1 MKKVLLMAAMACCL
15 GMTTANATEN
25 ENVLTVQVQEKTV
38 FEGKWM
44 MKVLDTPMGDT
55 EMQVE
60 FFAKEGEE
68 DKLYMKSEQGEVAGK
83 LKDGKL
89 ELEMEA
95 EGMLI
100 DMTIEVV
107 DQDNLKGSVMG
118 MFDLVAKRIKEET
131 AAQ

>member
-25 ENVLTVQVQEKTV
+25 ESVLTVQVQEKTV

-118 MFDLVAKRIKEET
+118 MFDLVAKRIKEEA